1 MTEGIKI
8 LLVDDEK
15 AFIELMAKRLRRRKQ
30 YVITAESGPEA
41 LAQME
46 NESFD
51 VVICDVKMPG
61 MNGIEVLQE
70 IKHRFPDTEVIM
82 LTGHATIESGLEG
95 VRFGAFDY
103 LMKPTDIEILMGK
116 LEAAYENKT
125 KRELKIRD
133 AEFER
138 DRGLIVEEIFLK
150 DVIRRDIPYLYADS
164 SLADA
169 VRTFKKK
176 PDTPFAE
183 KIFVIN
189 DSGELLGKVRR
200 KHILMA
206 VLPIFQKGKIITGD
220 DLTWKEFLNKGPG
233 PAGTIPIGEIM
244 NREVK
249 SLGADS
255 HILEAV
261 KFMIENNLAV
271 LPVVEGRKLL
281 GRVRMYDLLLVIND
295 IMAEAL

>member
-15 AFIELMAKRLRRRKQ
+15 DFLKSLTKRLKRRKQ
-30 YVITAESGPEA
+30 YVKTAESGPEA

-61 MNGIEVLQE
+61 MDGIEVLQE
-70 IKHRFPDTEVIM
+70 IKRRFPDTEVIM
-82 LTGHATIESGLEG
+82 LTGHATIASGLEG

-103 LMKPTDIEILMGK
+103 LMKPTDIEIIMAK

-125 KRELKIRD
+125 KRDLKIRD

-138 DRGLIVEEIFLK
+138 DRGLIIEEILLK
-150 DVIRRDIPYLYADS
+150 DVINRDVPYIYADS

-169 VRTFKKK
+169 VRAFKKK
-176 PDTPFAE
+176 PDAPVAE

-200 KHILMA
+200 RHILEA
-206 VLPIFQKGKIITGD
+206 VVPIFQKEKIITGD

-233 PAGTIPIGEIM
+233 PAGTMPIGEIM
-244 NREVK
+244 NREVEF
-249 SLGADS
+249 LGADS

-271 LPVVEGRKLL
+271 LPVVQGKKLL
-281 GRVRMYDLLLVIND
+281 GRVRIYDLLLVIND

>member
-1 MTEGIKI
+1 MIEGIKI

-15 AFIELMAKRLRRRKQ
+15 YFLQSLTKRLKRRKQ
-30 YVITAESGPEA
+30 YVKTAESGPEA

-46 NESFD
+46 NELFD
-51 VVICDVKMPG
+51 VVILDVKMPG
-61 MNGIEVLQE
+61 MDGIEVLQE
-70 IKHRFPDTEVIM
+70 IKRRFPDTEVIM
-82 LTGHATIESGLEG
+82 LTGHATIESGLDG

-103 LMKPTDIEILMGK
+103 LMKPTDIEIIMAK

-125 KRELKIRD
+125 KRDLKIRD

-138 DRGLIVEEIFLK
+138 DRGLIIEEILLK
-150 DVIRRDIPYLYADS
+150 DVINRDIPYLYADS

-176 PDTPFAE
+176 PDAPVAE

-200 KHILMA
+200 RHILEA
-206 VLPIFQKGKIITGD
+206 VVPIFQKEKIITGD
-220 DLTWKEFLNKGPG
+220 DFTWKEFLNIGPG
-233 PAGTIPIGEIM
+233 PAGTMPIGEIM
-244 NREVK
+244 NREVE

-261 KFMIENNLAV
+261 TFMIENNLAV
-271 LPVVEGRKLL
+271 LPVVQGKKLL
-281 GRVRMYDLLLVIND
+281 GRVRIYE
-295 IMAEAL
+295 AEAL

>member
-1 MTEGIKI
+1 MTEGIKV

-15 AFIELMAKRLRRRKQ
+15 RFLDSMTKLLIRRKQ
-30 YVITAESGPEA
+30 YVMTAESGPEA

-46 NESFD
+46 KESFD
-51 VVICDVKMPG
+51 VVICDVKMPE

-70 IKHRFPDTEVIM
+70 IKRRFPDTEVIM

-95 VRFGAFDY
+95 IRFGAFDY
-103 LMKPTDIEILMGK
+103 LMKPTDIEILMAK

-125 KRELKIRD
+125 QRELKIRD

-138 DRGLIVEEIFLK
+138 DRGLIIEEILLK
-150 DVIRRDIPYLYADS
+150 DVISRDIPHLYADS

-176 PDTPFAE
+176 PGAPVAE
-183 KIFVIN
+183 QLYVIN

-200 KHILMA
+200 KHILRA
-206 VLPIFQKGKIITGD
+206 VVPIFKKEKIITGD
-220 DLTWKEFLNKGPG
+220 DLTWDEFLHKGPG
-233 PAGTIPIGEIM
+233 PAGVLPISEIM

-249 SLGADS
+249 SLGADAQ
-255 HILEAV
+255 ILEAV
-261 KFMIENNLAV
+261 KFMIDNNLAV
-271 LPVVEGRKLL
+271 LPVVQGRKFL
-281 GRVRMYDLLLVIND
+281 GTVRMYELLLVIND

>member
-150 DVIRRDIPYLYADS
+150 DIIRRDIPYLYADS

-176 PDTPFAE
+176 PAPPFAE
-183 KIFVIN
+183 KIFVIT

>member
-1 MTEGIKI
+1 MTEGIKV

-15 AFIELMAKRLRRRKQ
+15 RFLDSMTKLLIRRKQ
-30 YVITAESGPEA
+30 YVMTAESGPEA

-46 NESFD
+46 KESFD
-51 VVICDVKMPG
+51 VVICDVKMPE

-70 IKHRFPDTEVIM
+70 IKRRFPDTEVIM
-82 LTGHATIESGLEG
+82 LTGHATMESCLEG
-95 VRFGAFDY
+95 IRFGAFDY
-103 LMKPTDIEILMGK
+103 LMKPTDIEILMAK

-125 KRELKIRD
+125 KKDVKIHD

-138 DRGLIVEEIFLK
+138 DRGLIIEEILLK
-150 DVIRRDIPYLYADS
+150 DVIERDIPHLYADS

-176 PDTPFAE
+176 PDAPVKE

-189 DSGELLGKVRR
+189 DSGELIGKVRR
-200 KHILMA
+200 RHILEA
-206 VLPIFQKGKIITGD
+206 VIPIFQKEQIINGD
-220 DLTWKEFLNKGPG
+220 DLTWKEFLNMESG
-233 PAGTIPIGEIM
+233 PAGVLPIGEIM

-255 HILEAV
+255 HILETV
-261 KFMIENNLAV
+261 KFMIDNNLAV
-271 LPVVEGRKLL
+271 LPVVQGKKLL
-281 GRVRMYDLLLVIND
+281 GRVRMYDLLLLIND

>member
-1 MTEGIKI
+1 
-8 LLVDDEK
+8 
-15 AFIELMAKRLRRRKQ
+15 
-30 YVITAESGPEA
+30 
-41 LAQME
+41 
-46 NESFD
+46 
-51 VVICDVKMPG
+51 
-61 MNGIEVLQE
+61 
-70 IKHRFPDTEVIM
+70 
-82 LTGHATIESGLEG
+82 
-95 VRFGAFDY
+95 
-103 LMKPTDIEILMGK
+103 
-116 LEAAYENKT
+116 
-125 KRELKIRD
+125 
-133 AEFER
+133 
-138 DRGLIVEEIFLK
+138 
-150 DVIRRDIPYLYADS
+150 
-164 SLADA
+164 
-169 VRTFKKK
+169 
-176 PDTPFAE
+176 
-183 KIFVIN
+183 
-189 DSGELLGKVRR
+189 
-200 KHILMA
+200 MA

>member
-15 AFIELMAKRLRRRKQ
+15 YFLQSLTKRLKRRKQ
-30 YVITAESGPEA
+30 YVKTAESGPEA

-51 VVICDVKMPG
+51 VVICDVKMPE

-70 IKHRFPDTEVIM
+70 IKRRFPDTEVIM
-82 LTGHATIESGLEG
+82 LTGYATIESGLDG
-95 VRFGAFDY
+95 VRSGAFDY
-103 LMKPTDIEILMGK
+103 LMKPTDIEILIAKM
-116 LEAAYENKT
+116 EAAYEHKT
-125 KRELKIRD
+125 QRELKIQD

-138 DRGLIVEEIFLK
+138 DRGLIIEEILLK
-150 DVIRRDIPYLYADS
+150 DVIKRDIPHIYADS

-176 PDTPFAE
+176 PGAPVAE
-183 KIFVIN
+183 QLYVIN
-189 DSGELLGKVRR
+189 DSEELLGKVRR
-200 KHILMA
+200 KHILRA
-206 VLPIFQKGKIITGD
+206 VIPIFQKEKIITGD
-220 DLTWKEFLNKGPG
+220 DLTWDEFLHKGSG

-244 NREVK
+244 NREDK
-249 SLGADS
+249 SLGADAQ
-255 HILEAV
+255 ILEAV
-261 KFMIENNLAV
+261 KFMIDNNLAV
-271 LPVVEGRKLL
+271 LPVVQGRKLL
-281 GRVRMYDLLLVIND
+281 GTVRIYDLLLAIND

>member
-15 AFIELMAKRLRRRKQ
+15 YYLQSLTKRLKRRKQ
-30 YVITAESGPEA
+30 YVKTAESGPEA

-46 NESFD
+46 NELFD
-51 VVICDVKMPG
+51 VVICDVKMPE

-70 IKHRFPDTEVIM
+70 IKRRFPDTEVIM

-103 LMKPTDIEILMGK
+103 LMKPTDIEIIMAK

-125 KRELKIRD
+125 KRDLKIRD

-138 DRGLIVEEIFLK
+138 DRGLIIEEILLK
-150 DVIRRDIPYLYADS
+150 DVIKRDIPHLYADS

-176 PDTPFAE
+176 PDAPVAE

-206 VLPIFQKGKIITGD
+206 VVPIFQKEKIITGN

-244 NREVK
+244 NREEK
-249 SLGADS
+249 TLGADS

-261 KFMIENNLAV
+261 KFMIDNDLAV
-271 LPVVEGRKLL
+271 LAVVEGRKLL
-281 GRVRMYDLLLVIND
+281 GTVRIYDLLLVIND

>member
-8 LLVDDEK
+8 LMVDDEK
-15 AFIELMAKRLRRRKQ
+15 YFLESVTKRLRRRKQ
-30 YVITAESGPEA
+30 YVKTAESGPEA

-61 MNGIEVLQE
+61 MDGIEVLQE
-70 IKHRFPDTEVIM
+70 IKRHFPDTEVIM
-82 LTGHATIESGLEG
+82 FTGHATIESGLEG

-103 LMKPTDIEILMGK
+103 LMKPTDIEILMAK

-125 KRELKIRD
+125 KRDLKIRD
-133 AEFER
+133 AEFEL
-138 DRGLIVEEIFLK
+138 DRGLIIEEILLK
-150 DVIRRDIPYLYADS
+150 DVIKRDFPYLYADS

-169 VRTFKKK
+169 VRAFKKK
-176 PDTPFAE
+176 PDAPVAE

-206 VLPIFQKGKIITGD
+206 VVPIFQKEKIINGN
-220 DLTWKEFLNKGPG
+220 DLTWKEFLNIGPG
-233 PAGTIPIGEIM
+233 PAGTIPISEIM
-244 NREVK
+244 NREEK

-261 KFMIENNLAV
+261 KFMIDNNLAV
-271 LPVVEGRKLL
+271 LPVVQGKKLL
-281 GRVRMYDLLLVIND
+281 GRVRIYDLLLVIND